1 MYIRNGILAIL
12 FLVSYFSFSQDTLFT
27 INNYPFYTK
36 NFISDYLKDNSNQ
49 NVKEYL
55 LNYVVHKQ
63 KLLQAKALHLDT
75 VYSVKKE
82 LEVYKMALA
91 KPYLTDSLL
100 QKKLLKEA
108 YERSKKEISV
118 NHIMLK
124 INAKTTPKDTLKM
137 LKILQKARQEILQ
150 GKSFSNVAKQY
161 SQDPSVKENGGNLGY
176 FTVFQMTYPFET
188 VAYNTKVGE
197 VSKPFKT
204 KFGYHILKVNHN
216 RKARG
221 KIAVSHL
228 MLIDRNNSKN
238 KIDSIY
244 TVLQKDNTLFEK
256 FAKQFSEDTSSAINN
271 GKINAFGVGE
281 MDEYFTQKAF
291 ALEKVG
297 DITKPFKTKYGWH
310 IVKLRKIYP
319 IKKFQK
325 IKKEFLPKI
334 NSGERAM
341 LSINAL
347 IHKITTNYKVYEN
360 KKNINLLL
368 SNSLKNNYAKLFRVE
383 NNIVY
388 YKDFLEFYKKE
399 SKAVSLDNFIRF
411 KNIKLINFYI
421 SKLPEIHLEYK
432 QKYTSFK
439 QDIYLFYLVEKEIW
453 NKVKNN
459 KLLQNYY
466 LKNKLYYK
474 NKPLL
479 AIKEKVKKDY
489 QKQLEQEWEN
499 TLKRKYKVTFN
510 PKEKQKILKTL
521 N

>member
-1 MYIRNGILAIL
+1 MYVQRSIFAIL

-36 NFISDYLKDNSNQ
+36 DFTSDFLKDKNTQ
-49 NVKEYL
+49 NAKEYL

-63 KLLQAKALHLDT
+63 KLLQAKDLRLDT
-75 VYSVKKE
+75 VYKVKKE
-82 LEVYKMALA
+82 LEEYKLALA
-91 KPYLTDSLL
+91 KPYLIDSLL
-100 QKKLLKEA
+100 QEKLLKEA
-108 YERSKKEISV
+108 YERAKKEINVS
-118 NHIMLK
+118 HIMFK
-124 INAKTTPKDTLKM
+124 INAKTTPKDTLK
-137 LKILQKARQEILQ
+137 IIETLQKVRQEILD

-161 SQDPSVKENGGNLGY
+161 SQDPSVKENKGNLGY

-204 KFGYHILKVNHN
+204 KFGYHILKVNYS

-244 TVLQKDNTLFEK
+244 SVLQKDNTLFEK

-271 GKINAFGVGE
+271 GKINTFGVGE
-281 MDEYFTQKAF
+281 MDEYFTEKAF
-291 ALEKVG
+291 TLEKVG

-310 IVKLRKIYP
+310 IVKLREKYP
-319 IKKFQK
+319 IKKFEK
-325 IKKEFLPKI
+325 IKKKFLPKI
-334 NSGERAM
+334 NSGERAI
-341 LSINAL
+341 LGINAL
-347 IHKITTNYKVYEN
+347 IHKITNLYRVYEN
-360 KKNINLLL
+360 NKNINLLL
-368 SNSLKNNYAKLFRVE
+368 SNNLKNNLAELFRVE

-388 YKDFLEFYKKE
+388 YKDFLDFYKKE
-399 SKAVSLDNFIRF
+399 SKAERLTNYIRF

-421 SKLPEIHLEYK
+421 SKLPKIYPEYQKKYLAFQQSIFLFHL
-432 QKYTSFK
+432 
-439 QDIYLFYLVEKEIW
+439 IEKEIW
-453 NKVKNN
+453 SKSENS
-459 KLLQNYY
+459 KLVQNYY
-466 LKNKLYYK
+466 FKNKKHYN
-474 NKPLL
+474 NKPLI

-489 QKQLEQEWEN
+489 QTQLEQEWEN
-499 TLKRKYKVTFN
+499 TLERKYKVIFN
-510 PKEKQKILKTL
+510 QKEKQKILKTL